1 MVHLGTFLKS
11 CPIGGPETTKAR
23 CPLLT
28 AIETRTDGRT
38 YGTFSFSPHTFQDD
52 VFAINYISIA
62 FPMKQFSFK
71 FMLRVIV

>member
-1 MVHLGTFLKS
+1 MSFWITGILETCHVLMMVHLGTFLKS

-38 YGTFSFSPHTFQDD
+38 YYGAGPPLTEHHSYE
-52 VFAINYISIA
+52 VEWIWGA
-62 FPMKQFSFK
+62 
-71 FMLRVIV
+71 